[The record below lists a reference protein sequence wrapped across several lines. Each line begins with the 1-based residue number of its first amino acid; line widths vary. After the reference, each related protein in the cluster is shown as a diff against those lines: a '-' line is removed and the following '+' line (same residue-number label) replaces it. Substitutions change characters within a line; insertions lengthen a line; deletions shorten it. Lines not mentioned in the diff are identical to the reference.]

1 MGVELV
7 AGGGIGAVVVV
18 VVDDRF
24 FWRFLMYSWCIICRR
39 VLVVRLGGGVGVEV
53 EVVGVLGG
61 VSMSDG
67 RSAGVDQ
74 VSGARGL

>member
-7 AGGGIGAVVVV
+7 AGGGIGAVVIV

-39 VLVVRLGGGVGVEV
+39 VLVVWLDGGVGVEV

-67 RSAGVDQ
+67 RLAGAAQ
-74 VSGARGL
+74 ISGARGL